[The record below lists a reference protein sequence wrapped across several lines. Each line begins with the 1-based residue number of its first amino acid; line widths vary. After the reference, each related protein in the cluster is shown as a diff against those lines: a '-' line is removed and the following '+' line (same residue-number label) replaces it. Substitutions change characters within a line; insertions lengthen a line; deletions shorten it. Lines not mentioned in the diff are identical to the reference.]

1 MSVLRFTGYRIGCC
15 ACALTALIAGSATA
29 ADLSDTGSAPV
40 SYKDVPV
47 AASWTG
53 FYAGVNGGY
62 GWAANSSAYTY
73 DERGIL
79 LGLFPYDD
87 SARSNGIDRSGGFGG
102 GQIGFNWQLP
112 GGFKDR
118 PSAWVLGVEADIQG
132 AGISGSS
139 SANGTLTVGGIPFT
153 APFNDKGSIDWFSTL
168 RARLGYAY
176 GDALFYV
183 TGGFA
188 AGDVKETTSYPGVL
202 VTSLSRDN
210 IDTGY
215 ALGAGIE
222 YKVGG
227 AWTVKAEYQLID
239 LRTYHLAASA
249 SDAFKDSE
257 TVRSNPISDSLNTV
271 RVGLN
276 YHLNNV
282 NEPLK

>member
-1 MSVLRFTGYRIGCC
+1 MSVLRFTGYRIGFC

-29 ADLSDTGSAPV
+29 ADLSDTGS
-40 SYKDVPV
+40 YKDAPV
-47 AASWTG
+47 AATWTG

-62 GWAANSSAYTY
+62 GWAANSSAHTY
-73 DERGIL
+73 EEPGIL
-79 LGLFPYDD
+79 LGLFPYDNT
-87 SARSNGIDRSGGFGG
+87 ARSPGIDRSGGFGG

-112 GGFKDR
+112 GGLKDG

-139 SANGTLTVGGIPFT
+139 SANGTLTVLGTPYT
-153 APFNDKGSIDWFSTL
+153 VPFNDKGSIDWFGTL

-188 AGDVKETTSYPGVL
+188 AGDVKETTSYPGLV
-202 VTSLSRDN
+202 VTSISRDSV
-210 IDTGY
+210 DTGY
-215 ALGAGIE
+215 AVGAGIE

-249 SDAFKDSE
+249 RDAFKDSE
-257 TVRSNPISDSLNTV
+257 SVLSNPISDSINTV

-276 YHLNNV
+276 YHLNNGY
-282 NEPLK
+282 EPLK